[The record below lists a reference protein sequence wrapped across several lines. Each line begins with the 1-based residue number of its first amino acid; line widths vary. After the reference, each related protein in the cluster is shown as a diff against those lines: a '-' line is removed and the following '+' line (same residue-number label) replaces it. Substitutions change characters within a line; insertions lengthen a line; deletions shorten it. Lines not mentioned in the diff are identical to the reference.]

1 MAWLDDMTA
10 HWRLRSS
17 LMLYTSMVI
26 SLSWLMGFLLRLGL
40 ERLRLNYL
48 TSLSLGLFSEASIT
62 RSLFLSEAYSWL
74 ITLVIPLSV
83 GFGLWLGIKLFQRD
97 KLEPWLRVEPNTLP
111 SANRDELARMVSQM
125 SDQLQQTEQTTSR
138 SRHRQVELD
147 RQVAHLMHELN
158 NPLTTIKGDIELLRL
173 LSSDSTIQDI
183 SARLERNERRL
194 ERLIKQFRQEEGS
207 ETEPVMATYE
217 WTKLWQRLQLEWLY
231 HRPEIRWEAAD
242 INHQVQIDLGLFLP
256 ALNNIIDNASRYA
269 REQIVIR
276 ASNEASRVHLTI
288 CDDGPGF
295 SPAALV
301 RGYENYYT
309 ESADTGHLGYGLYQ
323 ANKSLVRQG
332 IELKLF
338 NGAGACVELA
348 IPWYERPGD

>member
-17 LMLYTSMVI
+17 LLLYTGLMM
-26 SLSWLMGFLLRLGL
+26 SLCWIVGFGLRAGL

-48 TSLSLGLFSEASIT
+48 TSLSLGLFSESSIT
-62 RSLFLSEAYSWL
+62 LRLFLSEAYSWL
-74 ITLVIPLSV
+74 ITLVIPLCV

-97 KLEPWLRVEPNTLP
+97 KLQPWLELEGDILP

-125 SDQLQQTEQTTSR
+125 SAQLQQTEQTTSR

-194 ERLIKQFRQEEGS
+194 ERLIKQFKREERS
-207 ETEPVMATYE
+207 ETEPELTMYE
-217 WTKLWQRLQLEWLY
+217 WPKLWQQLQQEWLY
-231 HRPEIRWEAAD
+231 HLPEIRWEEAD
-242 INHQVQIDLGLFLP
+242 INHQVQIDLVLFLS

-276 ASNEASRVHLTI
+276 ASTEASRIHLTI

-295 SPAALV
+295 SSEALA
-301 RGYENYYT
+301 RAHESYYT
-309 ESADTGHLGYGLYQ
+309 ESAESGHIGYGLYQ
-323 ANKSLVRQG
+323 AKQALARQG

-338 NGAGACVELA
+338 NQTGACVQLT
-348 IPWYERPGD
+348 IPCCDTFRD